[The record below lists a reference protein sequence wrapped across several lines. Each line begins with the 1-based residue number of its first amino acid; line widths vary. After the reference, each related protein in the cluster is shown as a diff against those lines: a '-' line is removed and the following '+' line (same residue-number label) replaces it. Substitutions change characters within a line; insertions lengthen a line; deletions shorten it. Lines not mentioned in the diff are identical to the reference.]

1 MRVVAFVLIL
11 FILGCASTEQSGVS
25 TEIIAKC
32 TYNTGEQ
39 AIFEST
45 NPNYSEIIIK
55 NKTRKYKVGK
65 TYVLIL
71 RK

>member
-1 MRVVAFVLIL
+1 MKVFAFVIML
-11 FILGCASTEQSGVS
+11 FMFGCASTEQSGVS

-32 TYNTGEQ
+32 TYNTGGQ

-55 NKTRKYKVGK
+55 NKTQKYKVGK

>member
-1 MRVVAFVLIL
+1 MKIFTLVLLLLISACTT
-11 FILGCASTEQSGVS
+11 IDQTGIK

-32 TYNTGEQ
+32 TYNTGGQ

-55 NKTRKYKVGK
+55 SKTRKYIVGK
-65 TYVLIL
+65 TYLLIL